1 MLSGQQFRITKPLGQ
16 GSFGIVWAAEDENG
30 ISVAIKEIP
39 CRSESELTRI
49 SAEGRLLQMVEDEL
63 VSAGLTNAAQHVPV
77 LVASEVEQAST
88 TKWRVRLA
96 MSLLKGKPLENFL
109 ESQQQR
115 LKAQVHVHEQPCH
128 QFAEACRCAGH
139 LLVQLAP
146 ILEAFSNKVYHRD
159 ITPRNILIQETNDG
173 GDPIFGLVDFGLA
186 VEASKWRAGE
196 PGAGDLGGDGRYWPA
211 SAWYCFC
218 YGTRALEREAWLRS
232 EYRQC
237 LDVHSLGITALR
249 CLVEMLPLHLSEGV
263 THNTKYS
270 AALQSLQKLRSVW
283 KRYWLDARR
292 LWQPVFD
299 AFRSNGDFDSL
310 RAMYI
315 SAGVHNVISDD
326 LCALRLAL
334 REAQAACENLPAESG
349 LAGMPALFD
358 GLLLMIQAG
367 RADMEPASLPVEVP
381 AHSLPVEDPAHVR
394 KARLQRWSSMST
406 ESPESTPP
414 SSDSSPSSSS
424 SQGSSEFGSLTSALP
439 TPAARYS
446 AWEGDIAQVRR
457 KEAARS

>member
-1 MLSGQQFRITKPLGQ
+1 
-16 GSFGIVWAAEDENG
+16 
-30 ISVAIKEIP
+30 
-39 CRSESELTRI
+39 
-49 SAEGRLLQMVEDEL
+49 
-63 VSAGLTNAAQHVPV
+63 
-77 LVASEVEQAST
+77 
-88 TKWRVRLA
+88 
-96 MSLLKGKPLENFL
+96 MSLLEGIPLESFL

-115 LKAQVHVHEQPCH
+115 LKAQSHDGEQPCH

-159 ITPRNILIQETNDG
+159 ITPRNIQIQESSDG
-173 GDPIFGLVDFGLA
+173 GDPTFGLVDFGLA
-186 VEASKWRAGE
+186 VDAAKWRAGE

-211 SAWYCFC
+211 SAWFCFC
-218 YGTRALEREAWLRS
+218 FGTRALEREAWLRS

-249 CLVEMLPLHLSEGV
+249 CLVEMLPMHLSDGSSS
-263 THNTKYS
+263 NTKYS

-299 AFRSNGDFDSL
+299 AFRGSGDFDSL

-326 LCALRLAL
+326 LCALRVAL

-358 GLLLMIQAG
+358 GLLLMVQAG
-367 RADMEPASLPVEVP
+367 RADIEPPSLTVEAP
-381 AHSLPVEDPAHVR
+381 SKVR
-394 KARLQRWSSMST
+394 SGQSDSKARLQRWSSMST
-406 ESPESTPP
+406 ESPESTSP
-414 SSDSSPSSSS
+414 SSASSPSSSS
-424 SQGSSEFGSLTSALP
+424 SQGSSEFGSLTDC
-439 TPAARYS
+439 TPVQASRYS
-446 AWEGDIAQVRR
+446 AWEGDTAQVHR
-457 KEAARS
+457 KDMTRS